1 MGRAPFRVT
10 LPRRIKSKAWEREQ
24 KPSLESARARP
35 TLFEMAVAEGRVL
48 FAGRTVDEGEFS
60 AELAE
65 KTQRGWHE
73 SQRYI

>member
-1 MGRAPFRVT
+1 
-10 LPRRIKSKAWEREQ
+10 
-24 KPSLESARARP
+24 
-35 TLFEMAVAEGRVL
+35 MAVAEGRVL
-48 FAGRTVDEGEFS
+48 FAGRTVDEREFS